1 MVTRL
6 TANAALKAI
15 CKATWVTP
23 KHSIIGLTR
32 IKVLAQLWSIWTL
45 KPFNLIS
52 FLFEFCEKFLGSICI
67 LEEFFCLSRSFSFC
81 RCALDRLASFIS
93 RRRFGRSR
101 CGCTGIGCCC
111 RADRFDGTLLL
122 CCLFGGGGGV
132 GIALALI
139 GITGC
144 AMDSLSDEE
153 ETSSV
158 FFCFSTDVFIELL
171 NLSQTSARSRSIR
184 SSSEVFGGP
193 RDRSFGVEVSRTGL
207 VVLALAW
214 RKLLRNGAT

>member
-1 MVTRL
+1 MPLTGLRL
-6 TANAALKAI
+6 SSLAEDSAVRDADALESDAAAE
-15 CKATWVTP
+15 
-23 KHSIIGLTR
+23 LT
-32 IKVLAQLWSIWTL
+32 VLTV
-45 KPFNLIS
+45 
-52 FLFEFCEKFLGSICI
+52 LF
-67 LEEFFCLSRSFSFC
+67 
-81 RCALDRLASFIS
+81 
-93 RRRFGRSR
+93 
-101 CGCTGIGCCC
+101 
-111 RADRFDGTLLL
+111 

-193 RDRSFGVEVSRTGL
+193 RD
-207 VVLALAW
+207 
-214 RKLLRNGAT
+214 